1 MIFAQTGQKGWR
13 GPERNGIYVETG
25 LLKEWAT
32 DGPDLLWETEIIGKG
47 YSSAVIANDK
57 IYITGMSEEGNKE
70 ILSAFSLDGKQIF
83 QVEYGA
89 SWDKSFPETRTTP
102 TIVDDN
108 LFVISGSGEVVC
120 LNIAD
125 GTIKWKIDAGT
136 EYKRKTGTWGTS
148 ECPLVYDNKVVY
160 TPGGERTTV
169 IALNK
174 DDGSLL
180 WETEA
185 LNDESGYVSPLLI
198 NHNGKRQIISIT
210 AHWFLGINPDNGKIE
225 WKIPMII
232 SENNTWAKSGNY
244 DGRHTTLVNTPIYHN
259 GKIFVTNGYDQ
270 GSFLVQ
276 LNDDATNITVVWKNE
291 TLDTH
296 HGGVVLFEGKLYGSN
311 WENNSKGNWCS
322 VDWET
327 GKSLYDEP
335 WSGKGKGSIIFA
347 DGMLYCY
354 DEKAGFV
361 GLVKPA
367 DKFDVVSQFKI
378 KKGSGPFW
386 AHPVIDNGKLYIRH
400 GEALMVYA
408 IK

>member
-1 MIFAQTGQKGWR
+1 MIYAQTGQKGWR
-13 GPERNGIYVETG
+13 GPERNGNYDEQG
-25 LLKEWAT
+25 LLKEWSKE
-32 DGPDLLWETEIIGKG
+32 GPALLWETEIIGKG

-57 IYITGMSEEGNKE
+57 VYITGMNDDGDKE
-70 ILSAFSLDGKQIF
+70 ILSAFTLDGKQLF
-83 QVEYGA
+83 QVEYGT
-89 SWDKSFPETRTTP
+89 SWDKTYPETRTTP
-102 TIVDDN
+102 TIVDDD

-120 LNIAD
+120 LNAAD
-125 GTIKWKIDAGT
+125 GTIKWKVDAGT
-136 EYKRKTGTWGTS
+136 EYKRKTGNWGTS

-180 WETEA
+180 WETEP

-210 AHWFLGINPDNGKIE
+210 AHWLLGVNPDNGKID
-225 WKIPMII
+225 WKMPMII
-232 SENNTWAKSGNY
+232 SENNTWAKSGRQDN
-244 DGRHTTLVNTPIYHN
+244 HTILVNTPIYHK
-259 GKIFVTNGYDQ
+259 GKIYVTNGYNQ

-276 LNDDATNITVVWKNE
+276 LNDDATDATLVWINE
-291 TLDTH
+291 MLDTH
-296 HGGVVLFEGKLYGSN
+296 HGGVVLFDGKLYGSN
-311 WENNSKGNWCS
+311 WENNSKGNWCC

-327 GKSLYDEP
+327 GKSLYEEP
-335 WSGKGKGSIIFA
+335 WAGKGKGSIIFA
-347 DGMLYCY
+347 DKMLYCY

-367 DKFDVVSQFKI
+367 GKFDVVSQFKI
-378 KKGSGPFW
+378 KKGSGPYW
-386 AHPVIDNGKLYIRH
+386 AHPVIDNGKLYVRH

-408 IK
+408 LK